1 MTLRL
6 RLLVA
11 YGYLVGLILVAA
23 GSAMLGFLH
32 LSAGIDV
39 VLEENYRSIQ
49 AAMVMVDSLERQN
62 AVALKLVLEPGA
74 APAAR
79 EELARLEGAFRR
91 AVDRAEANVTEPEE
105 LPVLA
110 AIRTRFE
117 AYRRR
122 RDALVEERPARPLT
136 AYEER
141 VAGEFAAVKASVLD
155 LLEINQRAM
164 IRADRDAREDALRN
178 GAWLGLLVTVA
189 LVSLV
194 FLSRGLQRHVLA
206 RLARLRRGMAEVA
219 EGAFGRR
226 LPEEGDDELTMIA
239 RQVNSLL
246 DRHQQLAARM
256 RGRVAQELQ
265 LALGLVRM
273 LGPGAAVYGLDGELL
288 AGGLEADGATREA
301 VVAWV
306 RGPGREQL
314 DAAEAPTEL
323 ADEVHRLDGRPVELR
338 LLATPDG
345 RPVGWLARSAA
356 AEG

>member
-39 VLEENYRSIQ
+39 VLEENYKSIQ
-49 AAMVMVDSLERQN
+49 AGMVMIDSLERQD
-62 AVALKLVLEPGA
+62 AVALKLLLEPSA

-79 EELARLEGAFRR
+79 EELARLERTFRE

-105 LPVLA
+105 PPVLA
-110 AIRTRFE
+110 AIRSRFDD
-117 AYRRR
+117 YRGH
-122 RDALVEERPARPLT
+122 RDALIEERPAQPLA
-136 AYEER
+136 AYDER
-141 VAGEFAAVKASVLD
+141 MSADLSAVKRSVLD

-164 IRADRDAREDALRN
+164 VRADRDAREDALRN
-178 GAWLGLLVTVA
+178 GAWLGFLVTVA

-206 RLARLRRGMAEVA
+206 RLARLRRGMADIS
-219 EGAFGRR
+219 EGALGRR
-226 LPEEGDDELTMIA
+226 LQEEGDDELTVIA
-239 RQVNSLL
+239 RQVNHLL

-256 RGRVAQELQ
+256 QGRVAQERR

-288 AGGLEADGATREA
+288 VGGLEGDGATREA
-301 VVAWV
+301 VVEWI
-306 RGPGREQL
+306 RGPGRRRL
-314 DAAEAPTEL
+314 DAAEEPTEL
-323 ADEVHRLDGRPVELR
+323 ADELHRLDGRPVELR
-338 LLATPDG
+338 LLATADG
-345 RPVGWLARSAA
+345 RPVGWLARGAGSA
-356 AEG
+356 G